1 MIVVEHPPIS
11 ARALRLPVLLAATA
25 LALAACT
32 AGGSTPTDPASTR
45 TDVITVPPS
54 SVAPTAPVSSGPTTV
69 HKASS
74 CPFVA
79 QEFVHQTMGMRLGR
93 VTVLRSGGRAVGCRI
108 YALQGGSLHVTENL
122 PGPKQPAVEILTQ
135 RYPSATAAHNA
146 FVRLAE
152 KGTNQQQ
159 TPLAKGLIGLCYQN
173 DFDPH
178 DHGTDYACA
187 VNHGATEVVVRTV
200 DTTTTVNTAAV
211 TKAVLRAL

>member
-1 MIVVEHPPIS
+1 MIVVAHPSSS
-11 ARALRLPVLLAATA
+11 ARALRVLALLAVIA
-25 LALAACT
+25 LVSAACT
-32 AGGSTPTDPASTR
+32 KGGSTPTDPASTR

-69 HKASS
+69 RKAAS
-74 CPFVA
+74 CPFVV

-93 VTVLRSGGRAVGCRI
+93 VTVLRSGGKVVGCRI

-135 RYPSATAAHNA
+135 RYPSSTAAHNA

-159 TPLAKGLIGLCYQN
+159 TTLAKDLIGLCYQN
-173 DFDPH
+173 AFDPH

-187 VNHGATEVVVRTV
+187 VNHGATEVIVRTV
-200 DTTTTVNTAAV
+200 DNTTTFNTAAV
-211 TKAVLRAL
+211 TRAVLRAL